1 MNKEKAATVVI
12 RNFSARNRNFTIVK
26 DAQGFYQA
34 IEDKYIDKDGRVTKT
49 LYGHQTFAS
58 RELNMTL
65 QNLQNGIE
73 FDYLVEQGHSKG
85 EAFGI
90 VHNLLGKIDL
100 ATLEGLFA

>member
-1 MNKEKAATVVI
+1 MNEVEIII
-12 RNFSARNRNFTIVK
+12 RNYTARNRHFTIVK
-26 DAQGFYQA
+26 DSEGFFQA
-34 IEDKYIDKDGRVTKT
+34 IEDKYIDQNGRLTQT